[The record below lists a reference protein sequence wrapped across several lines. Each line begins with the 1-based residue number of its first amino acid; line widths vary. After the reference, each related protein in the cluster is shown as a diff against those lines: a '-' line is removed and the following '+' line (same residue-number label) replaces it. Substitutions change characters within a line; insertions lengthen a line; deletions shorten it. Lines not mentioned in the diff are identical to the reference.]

1 MSLKPSFDT
10 LEMLLRREKLK
21 NRVQSIKVLQ
31 NLSRN
36 SLSRLLPTSNI
47 LYLLK
52 NSPFDPKYARNTTN
66 ECIMRKEKA
75 ANQIDQNSA
84 ITGQKATNDITNS
97 TDIGV
102 KNMIIA
108 LSTNEPLGNQLITIS
123 SLNNILSA
131 HH

>member
-1 MSLKPSFDT
+1 
-10 LEMLLRREKLK
+10 MLLRREKLK

-52 NSPFDPKYARNTTN
+52 NSPFDPKHARNTTN